1 VSATDPIVGK
11 DLVVAADGSIP
22 ADQIARLGLRPG
34 AHLRVIETDP
44 AVGEPS
50 GLAGSLPDF
59 PDLDWEAFER
69 GSTLAR
75 SDLSAT

>member
-1 VSATDPIVGK
+1 MSATDPIVGK

-22 ADQIARLGLRPG
+22 ADQLARLGLRPG
-34 AHLRVIETDP
+34 ARLRVIESHP
-44 AVGEPS
+44 AVTEPG

-59 PDLDWEAFER
+59 PDLDWAVFEQA
-69 GSTLAR
+69 SDLAR